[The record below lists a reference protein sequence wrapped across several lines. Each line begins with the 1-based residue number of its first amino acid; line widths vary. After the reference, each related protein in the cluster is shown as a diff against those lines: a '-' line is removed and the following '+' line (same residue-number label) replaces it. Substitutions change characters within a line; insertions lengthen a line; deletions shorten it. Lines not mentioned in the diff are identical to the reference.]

1 MNQGILTSS
10 RGPEHRSHVS
20 HPQGSILGPV
30 LFNIFSND
38 LWHSVKH
45 STKCTYADDTQI
57 SFVDKEP
64 TKVEEGINSDLM
76 SKDRWYEENNMKRN
90 PDKY

>member
-20 HPQGSILGPV
+20 HPQGSIVGPV

-38 LWHSVKH
+38 LWHSV
-45 STKCTYADDTQI
+45 
-57 SFVDKEP
+57 DKEP
-64 TKVEEGINSDLM
+64 TKVEKGINSDLM